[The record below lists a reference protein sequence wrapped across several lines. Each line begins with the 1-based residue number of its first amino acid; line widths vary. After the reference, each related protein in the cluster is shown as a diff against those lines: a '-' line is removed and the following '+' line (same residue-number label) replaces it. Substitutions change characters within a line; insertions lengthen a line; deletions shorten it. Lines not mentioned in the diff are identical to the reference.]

1 MKPFIPVHKKFIS
14 LNIQSI
20 PVITIIPVQS
30 ITIFLVILLHT
41 TFFLTISITLNFIH
55 FFQVN

>member
-20 PVITIIPVQS
+20 PVITSIPVQS
-30 ITIFLVILLHT
+30 ITIFLLILLHT
-41 TFFLTISITLNFIH
+41 TFFLTISINSNFIH